1 MMNKYLTFLIV
12 SFIFWAS
19 PLLAQSEWPTKEWTL
34 TTPPSVGLDSK
45 VLSALDTDI
54 EQGKYGY
61 LSSLRHIISAI
72 AGFRNLLNRFNLELF
87 RVSLSAHKSPR

>member
-54 EQGKYGY
+54 EQGKYGFPPHTISHWRKY
-61 LSSLRHIISAI
+61 QNKLLRPK
-72 AGFRNLLNRFNLELF
+72 R
-87 RVSLSAHKSPR
+87 